1 MTAVFAPSREG
12 RFPIIEEIEVKL
24 AHQLPRE
31 IRKGARPPTAPV
43 ICHLGEDVLI

>member
-1 MTAVFAPSREG
+1 MTAGFAPSREG

-31 IRKGARPPTAPV
+31 IRRGPPTAPV
-43 ICHLGEDVLI
+43 IRHLGEDVLI